1 MTSASTGMSPAP
13 HLQDEFPREPK
24 ASRGKHGKKPGLRD
38 HDGKTAAMLF
48 GPTGLI
54 LIALVAVPIAFLLI
68 SSFSDFNQRSLFTG
82 EFNIVGLQQYAIALA
97 DKDFWYAMLRT
108 VLFTAALV
116 LGSVLIGMYVSQ
128 MMTRLNGA
136 MRYLVTFVLIFAW
149 AMPNVASSIVWKWLF
164 QPGYGV
170 VNWMLTR
177 LRIFGD
183 MSNTAWSNNTTL
195 ALLCIWM
202 LVVWQAVPYI
212 AITLYAATIAVDHS
226 CLEAAQLDGAGSWRM
241 YWQILVPMIKPSLL
255 VVSILSVI
263 WDFNVF
269 NQIWLVSQGGPSGS
283 TATIGVFTYTKAFV
297 GFDIGQG
304 SAISVIT
311 VLLLLVLTGVY
322 IRNLLK
328 SGEDL

>member
-1 MTSASTGMSPAP
+1 MTSVTTGVGPVPHSGEDPSRDQGAP
-13 HLQDEFPREPK
+13 RRRNKRQRC
-24 ASRGKHGKKPGLRD
+24 LRSN
-38 HDGKTAAMLF
+38 DGKTAAMLF

-54 LIALVAVPIAFLLI
+54 LIALVAVPIVFLLI

-82 EFNIVGLQQYAIALA
+82 EFNIVGLRQYVIALS
-97 DKDFWYAMLRT
+97 DSEFWFAILRT

-116 LGSVLIGMYVSQ
+116 LGSVLIGMYISQ

-183 MSNTAWSNNTTL
+183 MSNTAWSNNTAL
-195 ALLCIWM
+195 ALICIWM

-226 CLEAAQLDGAGSWRM
+226 CLEAAQLDGAGSWRL
-241 YWQILVPMIKPSLL
+241 YWQILVPMIKPNLL
-255 VVSILSVI
+255 VVAILSVI

-269 NQIWLVSQGGPSGS
+269 NQIWLVSQGGPAGS

-297 GFDIGQG
+297 SFDIGQG
-304 SAISVIT
+304 SAIAVIT
-311 VLLLLVLTGVY
+311 MLMLLVLTGVY

>member
-1 MTSASTGMSPAP
+1 MTASMNGAP
-13 HLQDEFPREPK
+13 PVDAVDAQLSTPPRK
-24 ASRGKHGKKPGLRD
+24 TRHRSSRTSSLRSN
-38 HDGKTAAMLF
+38 DGKTAALLF

-54 LIALVAVPIAFLLI
+54 LIALVAVPIVFLLFT
-68 SSFSDFNQRSLFTG
+68 SLTDFNQRSLFTG
-82 EFNIVGLQQYAIALA
+82 EFNMVGLKQYTTVLGDAS
-97 DKDFWYAMLRT
+97 FWSAMLRT

-116 LGSVLIGMYVSQ
+116 LGSIGIGMYVSQ
-128 MMTRLNGA
+128 MMTRLNNI
-136 MRYLVTFVLIFAW
+136 MRYVVTFVMIFAW

-170 VNWMLTR
+170 LNWLLTK
-177 LRIFGD
+177 LYVFGD
-183 MSNTAWSNNTTL
+183 MTNTAWANNTAL
-195 ALLCIWM
+195 ALICIWL

-212 AITLYAATIAVDHS
+212 AITLYAATLAVDHS
-226 CLEAAQLDGAGSWRM
+226 CLEAAQLDGAGPLRT
-241 YWQILVPMIKPSLL
+241 YWQILVPMIRPNLL
-255 VVSILSVI
+255 VVALLSVI

-283 TATIGVFTYTKAFV
+283 TSTIGVFTYTKAFV
-297 GFDIGQG
+297 GFNIGQG

-311 VLLLLVLTGVY
+311 VLILLLLTGVY